1 MRYFTDSPFERLMM
15 DVPHGHSL
23 AAEAAWHHE
32 QQATGKPAAFSL
44 SSKSER
50 RSSLN
55 STLII
60 AEKPSVALAIAAA
73 VGAANRKNGYLE
85 GNGYLVSWCVG
96 HLVSLAQPENYD
108 LRLAR
113 WRRADLPILPDPWQY
128 VPNEKTKKQLE
139 LLNALMNRPDIETV
153 VCATDAG
160 REGELIFRLVYDYC
174 HCSKPVRRLWISSLE
189 ESAIREGM
197 ACLKDAA
204 EYDLLYE
211 AALCRAKADWLMG
224 INLTRLYTL
233 LYGPTLSIGRV
244 MTPTL
249 AMIVEREKA
258 VAGFTPKPFYSVHLL
273 CPCEAVSER
282 FEDEQEAQAL
292 ADACNGQTAEIIRVE
307 KKTRSDR
314 PPKLYDLT
322 TLQREAN
329 QLFGYTAQQT
339 LDCAQSLYEKKLA
352 TYPRTDSRFLTHDMA
367 SVLPNLAQTV
377 AALLPFEQG
386 LSLPV
391 HAEQVI
397 DDAGV
402 SDHHAI
408 IPTQSVTAERLDTLT
423 NEELNIFSM
432 LAVRLLCAVGEPHV
446 TEERTLTLSCAG
458 HIFTAAGKTDTALGW
473 RIPASTFYGSIG
485 HPREPDERAG
495 VDPALY
501 ERQRFFGVRAV
512 VKKGLT
518 APPKRY
524 TEATLLAA
532 MESAG
537 ADSFPDEA
545 ERKGIGT
552 PATRAGIIEK
562 LVKGDF
568 IERRG
573 EKIKQLLPTD
583 KGRNLIAILPETL
596 RSPLLTA
603 QWENQLCQ
611 VEHGNLA
618 SDDFLSS
625 IETMLRDQVD
635 HAQADPQ
642 ALTLFPTGRRKVA
655 KCPCCGYPVSEAE
668 KGYFCENRECSF
680 GLFKDNKFFAARG
693 KRLDAATA
701 VALLND
707 GKAAVKSMIAKSGK
721 KYDGTVVMEL
731 DESGRPR
738 LRVVLG

>member
-15 DVPHGHSL
+15 EVPHGHSL
-23 AAEAAWHHE
+23 AAEAAWRHE

-44 SSKSER
+44 PSER
-50 RSSLN
+50 RDSLN

-60 AEKPSVALAIAAA
+60 AEKPSVALAISAV
-73 VGAANRKNGYLE
+73 VGADKRKNGYLE

-128 VPNEKTKKQLE
+128 VPNEKTKKQLD
-139 LLNALMNRPDIETV
+139 LLCSLMNRPDIETI

-160 REGELIFRLVYDYC
+160 REGELIFRLVYDC
-174 HCSKPVRRLWISSLE
+174 CRCSKPVKRLWISSLE

-197 ACLKDAA
+197 AHLKDAA
-204 EYDLLYE
+204 EYDLLYK

-258 VAGFTPKPFYSVHLL
+258 VAGFTPKPFYTVHLL

-352 TYPRTDSRFLTHDMA
+352 TYPRTDSRFLTHDVA

-423 NEELNIFSM
+423 NEELNIFNM

-485 HPREPDERAG
+485 HPREPDEQAG

-501 ERQRFFGVRAV
+501 EHQRFFGVRAV

-518 APPKRY
+518 TPPKRY

-545 ERKGIGT
+545 GRKGIGT

-562 LVKGDF
+562 LVKGGF

-583 KGRNLIAILPETL
+583 KGRNLIAVLPETL

-625 IETMLRDQVD
+625 IETMIRDQVD

-707 GKAAVKSMIAKSGK
+707 GKASVKGMIAKSGK

-738 LRVVLG
+738 LRVLLG

>member
-15 DVPHGHSL
+15 EVPHGHSL
-23 AAEAAWHHE
+23 AAEAAWRHE

-44 SSKSER
+44 TSKSER

-60 AEKPSVALAIAAA
+60 AEKPSVALAIAAV
-73 VGAANRKNGYLE
+73 VGADKRKNGYLE

-128 VPNEKTKKQLE
+128 VPNEKTKKQLD
-139 LLNALMNRPDIETV
+139 LLCSLMNRPDIETI

-160 REGELIFRLVYDYC
+160 REGELIFRLVYDC
-174 HCSKPVRRLWISSLE
+174 CRCSKPVKRLWISSLE

-197 ACLKDAA
+197 AHLKDAA

-211 AALCRAKADWLMG
+211 AALCRAKADWLVG

-258 VAGFTPKPFYSVHLL
+258 VAGFTPKPFYTVHLL
-273 CPCEAVSER
+273 CPCEAASER

-322 TLQREAN
+322 ALQREAN

-367 SVLPNLAQTV
+367 SMLPNLAQTV

-501 ERQRFFGVRAV
+501 EHQRFFGVRAV

-545 ERKGIGT
+545 GRKGIGT

-562 LVKGDF
+562 LVKGGF

-573 EKIKQLLPTD
+573 EKAKQLLPTD
-583 KGRNLIAILPETL
+583 KGRNLIAVLPETL

-625 IETMLRDQVD
+625 IETMIRDQVD

-680 GLFKDNKFFAARG
+680 GLFKDNKFFAVRG
-693 KRLDAATA
+693 KKLDAATA

-707 GKAAVKSMIAKSGK
+707 GKAAVKGMIAKSGK

-731 DESGRPR
+731 DESVRPC

>member
-15 DVPHGHSL
+15 EVPHGHSL
-23 AAEAAWHHE
+23 AAEAAWRHE

-44 SSKSER
+44 PSKSER
-50 RSSLN
+50 RSLLN

-60 AEKPSVALAIAAA
+60 AEKPSVALAIAAV
-73 VGAANRKNGYLE
+73 VGADKRKNGYLE
-85 GNGYLVSWCVG
+85 GNGYLISWCVG

-128 VPNEKTKKQLE
+128 VPNEKTKKQLD
-139 LLNALMNRPDIETV
+139 LLCSLMNRPDIETI

-160 REGELIFRLVYDYC
+160 REGELIFRLVYDC
-174 HCSKPVRRLWISSLE
+174 CRCSKPVKRLWISSLE
-189 ESAIREGM
+189 ESAIREGI
-197 ACLKDAA
+197 AHLKDAA

-367 SVLPNLAQTV
+367 SVLPNLVQVV

-501 ERQRFFGVRAV
+501 EHQRFFGVRAV

-562 LVKGDF
+562 LVKGGF

-573 EKIKQLLPTD
+573 EKVKQLLPTD
-583 KGRNLIAILPETL
+583 KGRNLIAVLPETL

-625 IETMLRDQVD
+625 IETMIRDQVD

-655 KCPCCGYPVSEAE
+655 KCPCCGYPVSETE

-701 VALLND
+701 VALLSD
-707 GKAAVKSMIAKSGK
+707 GKASVKGMIAKSGK

-731 DESGRPR
+731 DDSGRPR

>member
-1 MRYFTDSPFERLMM
+1 M
-15 DVPHGHSL
+15 
-23 AAEAAWHHE
+23 
-32 QQATGKPAAFSL
+32 
-44 SSKSER
+44 
-50 RSSLN
+50 N

-60 AEKPSVALAIAAA
+60 AEKPSVALAIAAV
-73 VGAANRKNGYLE
+73 VGADKRKNGYLE
-85 GNGYLVSWCVG
+85 GNGYLISWCVG
-96 HLVSLAQPENYD
+96 HLVSLAQPETYD

-128 VPNEKTKKQLE
+128 VPNEKTKKQLD
-139 LLNALMNRPDIETV
+139 LLCSLMNRPDIETI

-160 REGELIFRLVYDYC
+160 REGELIFRLVYDC
-174 HCSKPVRRLWISSLE
+174 CRCSKPVKRLWISSLE

-197 ACLKDAA
+197 AHLKDAA

-244 MTPTL
+244 MTPPL
-249 AMIVEREKA
+249 AMIVEREKT
-258 VAGFTPKPFYSVHLL
+258 VASFTPKPFYSVHLL

-458 HIFTAAGKTDTALGW
+458 HIFTAAGKTDTTLGW

-501 ERQRFFGVRAV
+501 EHQRFFGVRAV

-518 APPKRY
+518 TPPKRY

-532 MESAG
+532 MEGAG
-537 ADSFPDEA
+537 AENFPDEA
-545 ERKGIGT
+545 GRKGIGT

-562 LVKGDF
+562 LVKGGF

-583 KGRNLIAILPETL
+583 KGRNLIAVLPETL

-625 IETMLRDQVD
+625 IETMIRDQVD

-655 KCPCCGYPVSEAE
+655 KCPCCGYPVSETE

-707 GKAAVKSMIAKSGK
+707 GKAAVKGMIAKSGK

-738 LRVVLG
+738 LRVLLG

>member
-1 MRYFTDSPFERLMM
+1 ME
-15 DVPHGHSL
+15 VPHGHSL
-23 AAEAAWHHE
+23 AAEAAWRHE

-44 SSKSER
+44 TSKSER

-60 AEKPSVALAIAAA
+60 AEKPSVALAIATV
-73 VGAANRKNGYLE
+73 VGADKRKNGYLE
-85 GNGYLVSWCVG
+85 GNGYLISWCVG

-128 VPNEKTKKQLE
+128 VPNEKTKKQLD
-139 LLNALMNRPDIETV
+139 LLCSLMNRPDIETI

-174 HCSKPVRRLWISSLE
+174 RCSKPVKRLWISSLE

-197 ACLKDAA
+197 AHLKDAA

-211 AALCRAKADWLMG
+211 AALCRVKADWLMG

-258 VAGFTPKPFYSVHLL
+258 VADFTPKPFYSVHLL

-307 KKTRSDR
+307 KKTRSDH

-367 SVLPNLAQTV
+367 SVLPNLVQTV

-408 IPTQSVTAERLDTLT
+408 IPTQSVTAEQLDTLT

-485 HPREPDERAG
+485 HPCEPDERAG

-501 ERQRFFGVRAV
+501 EHQRFFGVRAV

-518 APPKRY
+518 TPPKRY

-537 ADSFPDEA
+537 ADSFPDET

-562 LVKGDF
+562 LVKGGF

-573 EKIKQLLPTD
+573 EKVKQLLPTD
-583 KGRNLIAILPETL
+583 KGRNLIAVLPETL

-625 IETMLRDQVD
+625 IETMIRDQVD

-707 GKAAVKSMIAKSGK
+707 GKAAVKGMIAKSGK

-738 LRVVLG
+738 LRVLLG

>member
-1 MRYFTDSPFERLMM
+1 M
-15 DVPHGHSL
+15 
-23 AAEAAWHHE
+23 
-32 QQATGKPAAFSL
+32 
-44 SSKSER
+44 
-50 RSSLN
+50 N

-60 AEKPSVALAIAAA
+60 AEKPSVALAIAAV

-174 HCSKPVRRLWISSLE
+174 HCSKPVKRLWTSSLE
-189 ESAIREGM
+189 EGAIREGM
-197 ACLKDAA
+197 AHLKDAA
-204 EYDLLYE
+204 EYDLLSE
-211 AALCRAKADWLMG
+211 AALCRAKADWLVG

-258 VAGFTPKPFYSVHLL
+258 IAGFTPKPFYTVHLL
-273 CPCEAVSER
+273 CPCEATSER

-307 KKTRSDR
+307 KKTRSDH

-339 LDCAQSLYEKKLA
+339 LDCAQSLYEKKLT
-352 TYPRTDSRFLTHDMA
+352 TYPRTDSRFLTRDMA
-367 SVLPNLAQTV
+367 SMLPDLAQTV

-386 LSLPV
+386 LSLTI

-397 DDAGV
+397 DDARV

-408 IPTQSVTAERLDTLT
+408 IPTQSVTAERLDALT
-423 NEELNIFSM
+423 NEELNIFNM

-446 TEERTLTLSCAG
+446 IEERTLTLSCAG
-458 HIFTAAGKTDTALGW
+458 HSFTATSKTDTALGW
-473 RIPASTFYGSIG
+473 RIPESTFYGSIG
-485 HPREPDERAG
+485 HPREPDEQAG

-501 ERQRFFGVRAV
+501 EHQRFFGVRAV

-518 APPKRY
+518 TPPKRY
-524 TEATLLAA
+524 TEAICC
-532 MESAG
+532 
-537 ADSFPDEA
+537 
-545 ERKGIGT
+545 ERGI
-552 PATRAGIIEK
+552 
-562 LVKGDF
+562 
-568 IERRG
+568 
-573 EKIKQLLPTD
+573 
-583 KGRNLIAILPETL
+583 RN
-596 RSPLLTA
+596 
-603 QWENQLCQ
+603 
-611 VEHGNLA
+611 
-618 SDDFLSS
+618 
-625 IETMLRDQVD
+625 
-635 HAQADPQ
+635 
-642 ALTLFPTGRRKVA
+642 
-655 KCPCCGYPVSEAE
+655 
-668 KGYFCENRECSF
+668 
-680 GLFKDNKFFAARG
+680 
-693 KRLDAATA
+693 
-701 VALLND
+701 
-707 GKAAVKSMIAKSGK
+707 
-721 KYDGTVVMEL
+721 
-731 DESGRPR
+731 RP
-738 LRVVLG
+738 

>member
-15 DVPHGHSL
+15 EVPHGHSL
-23 AAEAAWHHE
+23 AAEAAWRHE

-44 SSKSER
+44 TSKSER

-60 AEKPSVALAIAAA
+60 AEKPSVALAIAAV
-73 VGAANRKNGYLE
+73 VGADKRKNGYLE

-128 VPNEKTKKQLE
+128 VSNEKTKKQLD
-139 LLNALMNRPDIETV
+139 LLCSLMNRPDIETI

-160 REGELIFRLVYDYC
+160 REGELIFRLVYDC
-174 HCSKPVRRLWISSLE
+174 CRCSKPVKRLWISSLE

-197 ACLKDAA
+197 AHLKDAA

-211 AALCRAKADWLMG
+211 AALCRAKADWLVG

-258 VAGFTPKPFYSVHLL
+258 VAGFTPKPFYTVHLL

-339 LDCAQSLYEKKLA
+339 LDCVQSLYEKKLA

-367 SVLPNLAQTV
+367 SVLPNLVQTV

-485 HPREPDERAG
+485 HPREPDKQAG

-501 ERQRFFGVRAV
+501 EHQRFFGVRAV

-518 APPKRY
+518 TPPKRY

-552 PATRAGIIEK
+552 PATRAGIIDK
-562 LVKGDF
+562 LVKGGF

-573 EKIKQLLPTD
+573 EKVKQLLPTD
-583 KGRNLIAILPETL
+583 KGRNLIAVLPETL

-611 VEHGNLA
+611 VERGNLA

-625 IETMLRDQVD
+625 IETMIRDQVD

-707 GKAAVKSMIAKSGK
+707 GKASVKGMIAKSGK

-738 LRVVLG
+738 LRVLLG

>member
-1 MRYFTDSPFERLMM
+1 ME
-15 DVPHGHSL
+15 VPHGHSL
-23 AAEAAWHHE
+23 AAEAAWRHE

-44 SSKSER
+44 PSKSER

-60 AEKPSVALAIAAA
+60 AEKPSVALAIAAV
-73 VGAANRKNGYLE
+73 VGADKRKNGYLE

-128 VPNEKTKKQLE
+128 VPNEKTKKQLD
-139 LLNALMNRPDIETV
+139 LLCSLMNRPDIETI

-160 REGELIFRLVYDYC
+160 REGELIFRLIYDYC
-174 HCSKPVRRLWISSLE
+174 RCSKPVKRLWISSLE

-197 ACLKDAA
+197 VHLKDAA
-204 EYDLLYE
+204 GYDLLYE

-258 VAGFTPKPFYSVHLL
+258 VASFTPKPFYTVHLL
-273 CPCEAVSER
+273 CPCEAASER

-485 HPREPDERAG
+485 HPREPDEQAG
-495 VDPALY
+495 VDPTLY
-501 ERQRFFGVRAV
+501 EHQRFFGVRAV

-518 APPKRY
+518 TPPKRY

-532 MESAG
+532 MENAG
-537 ADSFPDEA
+537 ADSFPNEA

-562 LVKGDF
+562 LVKGGF

-573 EKIKQLLPTD
+573 EKAKQLLPTD
-583 KGRNLIAILPETL
+583 KGRNLIAVLPETL

-625 IETMLRDQVD
+625 IETMIRDQVD

-680 GLFKDNKFFAARG
+680 GLFKDNKFFTVRG
-693 KRLDAATA
+693 KKLDAATA
-701 VALLND
+701 AALLND
-707 GKAAVKSMIAKSGK
+707 GKAAVKGMTAKSGK

-738 LRVVLG
+738 LRVLLG

>member
-1 MRYFTDSPFERLMM
+1 ME
-15 DVPHGHSL
+15 VPHGHSL
-23 AAEAAWHHE
+23 AAEAAWRHE

-44 SSKSER
+44 TSKSER

-60 AEKPSVALAIAAA
+60 AEKPSVALAIAAV
-73 VGAANRKNGYLE
+73 VGADKRKNGYLE

-128 VPNEKTKKQLE
+128 VPNEKTKKQLD
-139 LLNALMNRPDIETV
+139 LLCSLMNRPDIETI

-160 REGELIFRLVYDYC
+160 REGELIFRLVYDC
-174 HCSKPVRRLWISSLE
+174 CRCSKPVKRLWISSLE

-197 ACLKDAA
+197 ARLKDAA

-292 ADACNGQTAEIIRVE
+292 ADACNGQIAEIIRVE

-322 TLQREAN
+322 ALQREAN

-367 SVLPNLAQTV
+367 SVLPNLVQTV

-402 SDHHAI
+402 SDHHAL

-432 LAVRLLCAVGEPHV
+432 LAVRLLCAVGEPHI

-501 ERQRFFGVRAV
+501 EHQRFFGVRAV
-512 VKKGLT
+512 VKRGLT
-518 APPKRY
+518 TPPKRY

-562 LVKGDF
+562 LVKGGF

-573 EKIKQLLPTD
+573 ERVKQLLPTD
-583 KGRNLIAILPETL
+583 KGRNLIAVLPETL

-625 IETMLRDQVD
+625 IETMIRDQVD

-701 VALLND
+701 IALLND
-707 GKAAVKSMIAKSGK
+707 GKAAVKGMIAKSGK

-738 LRVVLG
+738 LRVLLG

>member
-15 DVPHGHSL
+15 EVPHGHSL
-23 AAEAAWHHE
+23 AAEAAWRHE

-44 SSKSER
+44 TSKSER

-60 AEKPSVALAIAAA
+60 AEKPSVALAISAV
-73 VGAANRKNGYLE
+73 VGADKRKNGYLE

-128 VPNEKTKKQLE
+128 VPNEKTKKQLD
-139 LLNALMNRPDIETV
+139 LLCSLMNRPDIETI

-160 REGELIFRLVYDYC
+160 REGELIFRLVYDC
-174 HCSKPVRRLWISSLE
+174 CRCSKPVKRLWISSLE

-197 ACLKDAA
+197 ARLKDAA

-258 VAGFTPKPFYSVHLL
+258 VAGFTPKPFYTVHLL

-307 KKTRSDR
+307 KKTRSDH

-322 TLQREAN
+322 ALQREAN

-367 SVLPNLAQTV
+367 SVLPNLVQTV

-458 HIFTAAGKTDTALGW
+458 HAFTATGKTDTALGW
-473 RIPASTFYGSIG
+473 RIPESTFYGSIG

-501 ERQRFFGVRAV
+501 EHQRFFGVRAV

-518 APPKRY
+518 TPPKRY

-562 LVKGDF
+562 LVKGGF

-573 EKIKQLLPTD
+573 EKVKQLLPTD
-583 KGRNLIAILPETL
+583 KGRNLIAVLPETL

-625 IETMLRDQVD
+625 IETMIRDQVD

-668 KGYFCENRECSF
+668 KGYFCENRECGF

-707 GKAAVKSMIAKSGK
+707 GKAAVKGMIAKSGK

-738 LRVVLG
+738 LRVLLG

>member
-15 DVPHGHSL
+15 EVPHGHSL
-23 AAEAAWHHE
+23 AAEAAWRHE

-44 SSKSER
+44 PSEGR
-50 RSSLN
+50 GSLN

-60 AEKPSVALAIAAA
+60 AEKPSVALAIAAV
-73 VGAANRKNGYLE
+73 VGADKRKNGYLE

-139 LLNALMNRPDIETV
+139 LLNALMNRPDIETI

-160 REGELIFRLVYDYC
+160 REGELIFRLVYDC
-174 HCSKPVRRLWISSLE
+174 CRCSKPVKRLWISSLE

-197 ACLKDAA
+197 AHLKDAA

-233 LYGPTLSIGRV
+233 LYGPTLSVGRV

-258 VAGFTPKPFYSVHLL
+258 VAGFTPKPFYTVHLL

-367 SVLPNLAQTV
+367 SVLPNLVQTV

-446 TEERTLTLSCAG
+446 IEERTLTLSCAG

-501 ERQRFFGVRAV
+501 EHQRFFGVRAV

-518 APPKRY
+518 TPPKRY

-562 LVKGDF
+562 LVKGGF

-573 EKIKQLLPTD
+573 EKVKQLLPTD
-583 KGRNLIAILPETL
+583 KGRNLIAVLPETL

-625 IETMLRDQVD
+625 IETMIRDQVD

-707 GKAAVKSMIAKSGK
+707 GKAAVKGMIAKSGK

-731 DESGRPR
+731 DDSGRPR

>member
-1 MRYFTDSPFERLMM
+1 ME
-15 DVPHGHSL
+15 VPHGHSL
-23 AAEAAWHHE
+23 AAEAAWRHE

-44 SSKSER
+44 TSKSER

-60 AEKPSVALAIAAA
+60 AEKPSVALAIAAV
-73 VGAANRKNGYLE
+73 VGADKRKNGYLE

-128 VPNEKTKKQLE
+128 VPNEKTKKQLD
-139 LLNALMNRPDIETV
+139 LLCSLMNRPDIETI

-160 REGELIFRLVYDYC
+160 REGELIFRLVYDC
-174 HCSKPVRRLWISSLE
+174 CRCSKPVKRLWISSLE

-197 ACLKDAA
+197 ARLKDAA

-258 VAGFTPKPFYSVHLL
+258 VAGFTPKPFYTVHLL

-391 HAEQVI
+391 HADQVI

-501 ERQRFFGVRAV
+501 EHQRFFGVRAV

-562 LVKGDF
+562 LVKGGF

-583 KGRNLIAILPETL
+583 KGRNLIAVLPETL

-625 IETMLRDQVD
+625 IETMIRDQVD

-668 KGYFCENRECSF
+668 KGYFCENRECGF

-707 GKAAVKSMIAKSGK
+707 GKASVKGMIAKSGK

>member
-1 MRYFTDSPFERLMM
+1 M
-15 DVPHGHSL
+15 
-23 AAEAAWHHE
+23 
-32 QQATGKPAAFSL
+32 
-44 SSKSER
+44 
-50 RSSLN
+50 N

-60 AEKPSVALAIAAA
+60 AEKPSVALAIAAV
-73 VGAANRKNGYLE
+73 VGADKRKNGYLE

-174 HCSKPVRRLWISSLE
+174 HCSKPVKRLWTSSLE
-189 ESAIREGM
+189 EGAIREGM
-197 ACLKDAA
+197 AHLKDAA
-204 EYDLLYE
+204 EYDLLSE
-211 AALCRAKADWLMG
+211 AALCRAKADWLVG

-258 VAGFTPKPFYSVHLL
+258 IASFTPKPFYTVHLL
-273 CPCEAVSER
+273 CPCEATSER

-307 KKTRSDR
+307 KKTRSDH

-339 LDCAQSLYEKKLA
+339 LDCAQSLYEKKLT
-352 TYPRTDSRFLTHDMA
+352 TYPRTDSRFLTRDMA
-367 SVLPNLAQTV
+367 SMLPDLAQTV

-386 LSLPV
+386 LSLTI

-397 DDAGV
+397 DDARV

-408 IPTQSVTAERLDTLT
+408 IPTQSVTAERLDALT
-423 NEELNIFSM
+423 NEELNIFNM

-446 TEERTLTLSCAG
+446 IEERTLTLSCAG
-458 HIFTAAGKTDTALGW
+458 HSFTATSKTDTALGW
-473 RIPASTFYGSIG
+473 RIPESTFYGSIG
-485 HPREPDERAG
+485 HLREPDEQAG
-495 VDPALY
+495 VDPALC
-501 ERQRFFGVRAV
+501 EHQRFFGVRAV

-518 APPKRY
+518 TPPKRY

-532 MESAG
+532 MENAG
-537 ADSFPDEA
+537 AEHFPDEA

-562 LVKGDF
+562 LVKGGF

-573 EKIKQLLPTD
+573 EKVKQLLPTD
-583 KGRNLIAILPETL
+583 KGKKPDCCLARNAPFPAVD
-596 RSPLLTA
+596 RPVGKSA
-603 QWENQLCQ
+603 
-611 VEHGNLA
+611 
-618 SDDFLSS
+618 LS
-625 IETMLRDQVD
+625 
-635 HAQADPQ
+635 
-642 ALTLFPTGRRKVA
+642 G
-655 KCPCCGYPVSEAE
+655 
-668 KGYFCENRECSF
+668 
-680 GLFKDNKFFAARG
+680 
-693 KRLDAATA
+693 
-701 VALLND
+701 
-707 GKAAVKSMIAKSGK
+707 
-721 KYDGTVVMEL
+721 
-731 DESGRPR
+731 
-738 LRVVLG
+738 

>member
-1 MRYFTDSPFERLMM
+1 ME
-15 DVPHGHSL
+15 VPHGHSL
-23 AAEAAWHHE
+23 AAEAAWRHE

-44 SSKSER
+44 PSER
-50 RSSLN
+50 RSLLN

-60 AEKPSVALAIAAA
+60 AEKPSVALAIAAV
-73 VGAANRKNGYLE
+73 VGADKRKNGYLE

-128 VPNEKTKKQLE
+128 VPNEKTKKQLD
-139 LLNALMNRPDIETV
+139 LLCSLMNRPDIETI

-160 REGELIFRLVYDYC
+160 REGELIFRLVYDC
-174 HCSKPVRRLWISSLE
+174 CRCSKPVKRLWISSLE

-197 ACLKDAA
+197 AHLKDAT

-233 LYGPTLSIGRV
+233 FYGPTLSIGRV

-258 VAGFTPKPFYSVHLL
+258 VASFTPKPFYTVHLL
-273 CPCEAVSER
+273 CPCEAASER

-391 HAEQVI
+391 HADQVI

-501 ERQRFFGVRAV
+501 EHQRFFGVRAV

-562 LVKGDF
+562 LVKGGF

-583 KGRNLIAILPETL
+583 KGRNLIAVLPETL

-625 IETMLRDQVD
+625 IETMIRDQVD

-707 GKAAVKSMIAKSGK
+707 GKAAVKGMIAKSGK

-731 DESGRPR
+731 DDSGRPR

>member
-1 MRYFTDSPFERLMM
+1 ME
-15 DVPHGHSL
+15 VPHGHSL
-23 AAEAAWHHE
+23 AAEAAWRHE

-44 SSKSER
+44 TSKSER

-60 AEKPSVALAIAAA
+60 AEKPSVALAIAAV
-73 VGAANRKNGYLE
+73 VGADKRKNGYLE

-128 VPNEKTKKQLE
+128 VPNEKTKKQLD
-139 LLNALMNRPDIETV
+139 LLCSLMNRPDIETI

-160 REGELIFRLVYDYC
+160 REGELIFRLVYDC
-174 HCSKPVRRLWISSLE
+174 CRCSKPVRRLWISSLE

-197 ACLKDAA
+197 AHLKDAA

-211 AALCRAKADWLMG
+211 AALFRAKADWLMG

-307 KKTRSDR
+307 KKTRSDH

-501 ERQRFFGVRAV
+501 EHQRFFGVRAV
-512 VKKGLT
+512 VKRGLT
-518 APPKRY
+518 TPPKRY

-562 LVKGDF
+562 LVKGGF

-573 EKIKQLLPTD
+573 EKVKQLLPTD
-583 KGRNLIAILPETL
+583 KGRNLIAVLPETL

-625 IETMLRDQVD
+625 IETMIRDQVD

-707 GKAAVKSMIAKSGK
+707 GKASVKGMIAKSGK

>member
-1 MRYFTDSPFERLMM
+1 M

-44 SSKSER
+44 TSKSER
-50 RSSLN
+50 RSLLN

-60 AEKPSVALAIAAA
+60 AEKPSVALAIAAV
-73 VGAANRKNGYLE
+73 VGAANRKNSYLE

-128 VPNEKTKKQLE
+128 VLNEKTKKQLE

-174 HCSKPVRRLWISSLE
+174 HCSKPVKRLWTSSLE
-189 ESAIREGM
+189 EGAIREGM
-197 ACLKDAA
+197 AHLKDAA
-204 EYDLLYE
+204 EYDLLSE
-211 AALCRAKADWLMG
+211 AALCRAKADWLVG

-258 VAGFTPKPFYSVHLL
+258 IAGFTPKPFYTVHLL
-273 CPCEAVSER
+273 CPCEATSER
-282 FEDEQEAQAL
+282 FEGEQEAQAL

-307 KKTRSDR
+307 KKTRSDH

-339 LDCAQSLYEKKLA
+339 LDCAQSLYEKKLT
-352 TYPRTDSRFLTHDMA
+352 TYPRTDSRFLTRDMA
-367 SVLPNLAQTV
+367 SMLPDLAQTV

-386 LSLPV
+386 LSLTI

-397 DDAGV
+397 DDARV

-408 IPTQSVTAERLDTLT
+408 IPTQSVTAERLDALT
-423 NEELNIFSM
+423 NEELNIFNM

-446 TEERTLTLSCAG
+446 IEERTLTLSCAG
-458 HIFTAAGKTDTALGW
+458 HSFTATSKTDTALGW
-473 RIPASTFYGSIG
+473 RIPESTFYGSIG

-501 ERQRFFGVRAV
+501 EHQRFFGVRAV

-518 APPKRY
+518 TPPKRY

-532 MESAG
+532 MENAG
-537 ADSFPDEA
+537 AERFPDEA

-562 LVKGDF
+562 LVKGGF

-573 EKIKQLLPTD
+573 EKVKQLLPTD
-583 KGRNLIAILPETL
+583 KGKNLIAVLPETL

-603 QWENQLCQ
+603 QWENQLRQ

-625 IETMLRDQVD
+625 IETMIRDQVD
-635 HAQADPQ
+635 HAQANPQ

-668 KGYFCENRECSF
+668 KGYFCENRECNF
-680 GLFKDNKFFAARG
+680 GLFKDNKFFAVRG
-693 KRLDAATA
+693 KKLDAATA

-707 GKAAVKSMIAKSGK
+707 GKAAVKGMIAKSGK

-731 DESGRPR
+731 DESGRPC

>member
-15 DVPHGHSL
+15 EVPHGHSL
-23 AAEAAWHHE
+23 AAEAAWRHE

-44 SSKSER
+44 PSKSER

-60 AEKPSVALAIAAA
+60 AEKPSVALAIAAV
-73 VGAANRKNGYLE
+73 VGADKRKNGYLE

-128 VPNEKTKKQLE
+128 VPNEKTKKQLD
-139 LLNALMNRPDIETV
+139 LLCSLMNRPDIETI

-160 REGELIFRLVYDYC
+160 REGELIFRLVYDC
-174 HCSKPVRRLWISSLE
+174 CRCSKPVKRLWISSLE
-189 ESAIREGM
+189 ESAIQEGM
-197 ACLKDAA
+197 AHLKDAA

-258 VAGFTPKPFYSVHLL
+258 VADFTPKPFYSVHLL

-307 KKTRSDR
+307 KKTRSDH

-339 LDCAQSLYEKKLA
+339 LDCTQSLYEKKLA

-367 SVLPNLAQTV
+367 SVLPNLVQTV

-501 ERQRFFGVRAV
+501 EHQRFFGVHAV

-518 APPKRY
+518 TPPKRY

-562 LVKGDF
+562 LVKGGF

-573 EKIKQLLPTD
+573 EKAKQLLPTD
-583 KGRNLIAILPETL
+583 KGRNLIAVLPETL

-625 IETMLRDQVD
+625 IETMIRDQVD

-707 GKAAVKSMIAKSGK
+707 GKAAVKGMIAKSGK

>member
-15 DVPHGHSL
+15 EAPHGHSL
-23 AAEAAWHHE
+23 AAEAAWRHE

-44 SSKSER
+44 PSKSER

-60 AEKPSVALAIAAA
+60 AEKPSVALAIAAV
-73 VGAANRKNGYLE
+73 VGADKRKNGYLE
-85 GNGYLVSWCVG
+85 GNGYLVSWCIG

-113 WRRADLPILPDPWQY
+113 WRCADLPILPDPWQY
-128 VPNEKTKKQLE
+128 VPNEKTKKQLD
-139 LLNALMNRPDIETV
+139 LLCSLMNRPDIETI

-160 REGELIFRLVYDYC
+160 REGELIFRLVYDC
-174 HCSKPVRRLWISSLE
+174 CRCSKPVKRLWISSLE
-189 ESAIREGM
+189 ENAIREGM
-197 ACLKDAA
+197 AHLKDAA

-258 VAGFTPKPFYSVHLL
+258 VADFTPKPFYTVHLL

-322 TLQREAN
+322 ALQREAN

-352 TYPRTDSRFLTHDMA
+352 TYPRTDSRFLTHDMT

-402 SDHHAI
+402 SDHYAI

-501 ERQRFFGVRAV
+501 EHQRFFGVRAV

-518 APPKRY
+518 TPPKRY

-562 LVKGDF
+562 LVKGGF

-573 EKIKQLLPTD
+573 EKVKQLLPTD
-583 KGRNLIAILPETL
+583 KGRNLIAVLPETL

-625 IETMLRDQVD
+625 IETMIRDQVD

-693 KRLDAATA
+693 KRPDAATA
-701 VALLND
+701 IALLND
-707 GKAAVKSMIAKSGK
+707 GKASVKGMIAKSGK

-731 DESGRPR
+731 DDSGRPR
-738 LRVVLG
+738 LRVLLG

>member
-15 DVPHGHSL
+15 EVPHGHSL
-23 AAEAAWHHE
+23 AAEAAWRHE

-44 SSKSER
+44 TSKSER

-60 AEKPSVALAIAAA
+60 AEKPSVALAIAAV
-73 VGAANRKNGYLE
+73 VGADKRKNGYLE

-128 VPNEKTKKQLE
+128 VSNEKTKKQLD
-139 LLNALMNRPDIETV
+139 LLCSLMNRPDIETI

-160 REGELIFRLVYDYC
+160 REGELIFRLVYDC
-174 HCSKPVRRLWISSLE
+174 CRCSKPVKRLWISSLE

-197 ACLKDAA
+197 AHLKDAA

-211 AALCRAKADWLMG
+211 AALCRAKADWLVG

-258 VAGFTPKPFYSVHLL
+258 VAGFTPKPFYTVHLL

-282 FEDEQEAQAL
+282 FEDEQKAQAL

-391 HAEQVI
+391 HAKQVI

-432 LAVRLLCAVGEPHV
+432 LAVRLLCAVGEPHI

-485 HPREPDERAG
+485 HPREPGEQAG

-501 ERQRFFGVRAV
+501 EHQRFFGVRAV

-518 APPKRY
+518 TPPKRY

-562 LVKGDF
+562 LVKGGF

-583 KGRNLIAILPETL
+583 KGRNLIAVLPETL

-625 IETMLRDQVD
+625 IETMIRDQVD

-707 GKAAVKSMIAKSGK
+707 GKASVKGMIAKSGK

-738 LRVVLG
+738 LRVVF

>member
-1 MRYFTDSPFERLMM
+1 MEA
-15 DVPHGHSL
+15 PHGHSL
-23 AAEAAWHHE
+23 AAEAAWRHE

-44 SSKSER
+44 TSKSER

-60 AEKPSVALAIAAA
+60 AEKPSVALAIAAV
-73 VGAANRKNGYLE
+73 VGADKRKNGYLE

-128 VPNEKTKKQLE
+128 VPNEKTKKQLD
-139 LLNALMNRPDIETV
+139 LLCSLMNRPDIETI

-160 REGELIFRLVYDYC
+160 REGELIFRLVYDC
-174 HCSKPVRRLWISSLE
+174 CRCSKPVKRLWISSLE

-197 ACLKDAA
+197 AHLKDAA

-258 VAGFTPKPFYSVHLL
+258 VAGFTPKPFYTVHLL

-307 KKTRSDR
+307 KKTRSDH

-367 SVLPNLAQTV
+367 SVLPNLVQAV

-408 IPTQSVTAERLDTLT
+408 IPTQSVTAERLDILT

-501 ERQRFFGVRAV
+501 EHQRFFGVRAV

-518 APPKRY
+518 TPPKRY

-562 LVKGDF
+562 LVKGGF

-573 EKIKQLLPTD
+573 EKVKKLLPTD
-583 KGRNLIAILPETL
+583 KGRNLIAVLPETL

-625 IETMLRDQVD
+625 IETMIRDQVD

-707 GKAAVKSMIAKSGK
+707 GKASVKGMIAKSGK

-738 LRVVLG
+738 LRVLLG

>member
-15 DVPHGHSL
+15 EVPHGHSL
-23 AAEAAWHHE
+23 AAEAAWRHE

-44 SSKSER
+44 TSKSER

-60 AEKPSVALAIAAA
+60 AEKPSVALAISAV
-73 VGAANRKNGYLE
+73 VGADKRKNGYLE

-113 WRRADLPILPDPWQY
+113 WRRTDLPILPDPWQY
-128 VPNEKTKKQLE
+128 IPNEKTKKQLD
-139 LLNALMNRPDIETV
+139 LLCSLMNRPDIETI

-160 REGELIFRLVYDYC
+160 REGELIFRLVYDC
-174 HCSKPVRRLWISSLE
+174 CRCSKPVKRLWISSLE

-197 ACLKDAA
+197 AHLKDAA

-258 VAGFTPKPFYSVHLL
+258 VAGFTPKPFYTVHLL

-292 ADACNGQTAEIIRVE
+292 ADACNGQIAEIIRVE

-322 TLQREAN
+322 ALQREAN

-367 SVLPNLAQTV
+367 SVLPNLVQTV

-473 RIPASTFYGSIG
+473 RIPESTFYGSIG

-501 ERQRFFGVRAV
+501 EHQRFFGVRAV

-537 ADSFPDEA
+537 TDSFPDEA

-562 LVKGDF
+562 LVKGGF

-573 EKIKQLLPTD
+573 EKVKQLLPTD
-583 KGRNLIAILPETL
+583 KGRNLIAVLPETL

-625 IETMLRDQVD
+625 IETMIRDQVD

-707 GKAAVKSMIAKSGK
+707 GKASVKGMIAKSGK

>member
-15 DVPHGHSL
+15 EVPHGHSL
-23 AAEAAWHHE
+23 AAEAAWRHE

-44 SSKSER
+44 TSKSER

-60 AEKPSVALAIAAA
+60 AEKPSVALAIAAV
-73 VGAANRKNGYLE
+73 VGADKRKNGYLE

-128 VPNEKTKKQLE
+128 VPNEKTKKQLD
-139 LLNALMNRPDIETV
+139 LLCCLMNRPDIETI

-160 REGELIFRLVYDYC
+160 REGELIFRLVYDC
-174 HCSKPVRRLWISSLE
+174 CRCSKPVKRLWISSLE

-197 ACLKDAA
+197 AHLKDAA

-258 VAGFTPKPFYSVHLL
+258 VADFTPKPFYSVHLL

-501 ERQRFFGVRAV
+501 EHQRFFGVRAV

-562 LVKGDF
+562 LVKGGF

-573 EKIKQLLPTD
+573 EKVKQLFPTD
-583 KGRNLIAILPETL
+583 KGRNLIAVLPETL

-625 IETMLRDQVD
+625 IETMIRDQVD

-707 GKAAVKSMIAKSGK
+707 GKASVKGMIAKSGK

>member
-15 DVPHGHSL
+15 EVPHGHSL
-23 AAEAAWHHE
+23 AAEAAWRHE

-44 SSKSER
+44 TSKSER

-60 AEKPSVALAIAAA
+60 AEKPSVALAIAAV
-73 VGAANRKNGYLE
+73 VGADKRKNGYLE

-128 VPNEKTKKQLE
+128 VPNEKTKKQLD
-139 LLNALMNRPDIETV
+139 LLCSLMNRPDIETI

-160 REGELIFRLVYDYC
+160 REGELIFRLVYDC
-174 HCSKPVRRLWISSLE
+174 CRCSKPVKRLWISSLE

-197 ACLKDAA
+197 ARLKDAA

-258 VAGFTPKPFYSVHLL
+258 VAGFTPKPFYTVHLL
-273 CPCEAVSER
+273 CPCEAASER

-322 TLQREAN
+322 ALQREAN

-501 ERQRFFGVRAV
+501 EHQRFFGVRAV

-518 APPKRY
+518 TPPKRY

-562 LVKGDF
+562 LVKGGF

-603 QWENQLCQ
+603 RWENQLCQ

-625 IETMLRDQVD
+625 IETMIRDQVD

-707 GKAAVKSMIAKSGK
+707 GKASVKGMIAKSGK

-738 LRVVLG
+738 LRVVF

>member
-15 DVPHGHSL
+15 EVPHGHSL
-23 AAEAAWHHE
+23 AAEAAWRHE

-44 SSKSER
+44 TSKSER

-60 AEKPSVALAIAAA
+60 AEKPSVALAIAAV
-73 VGAANRKNGYLE
+73 VGADKRKNGYLE

-128 VPNEKTKKQLE
+128 VPNEKTKKQLD
-139 LLNALMNRPDIETV
+139 LLCSLMNRPDIETI

-160 REGELIFRLVYDYC
+160 REGELIFRLVYDC
-174 HCSKPVRRLWISSLE
+174 CRCSKPVKRLWISSLE

-197 ACLKDAA
+197 ARLKDAA

-258 VAGFTPKPFYSVHLL
+258 VAGFTPKPFYTVHLL

-391 HAEQVI
+391 HADQVI

-501 ERQRFFGVRAV
+501 EHQRFFGVRAV

-562 LVKGDF
+562 LVKGGF

-583 KGRNLIAILPETL
+583 KGRNLIAVLPETL

-625 IETMLRDQVD
+625 IETMIRDQVD

-668 KGYFCENRECSF
+668 KGYFCENRECGF

-707 GKAAVKSMIAKSGK
+707 GKAAVKGMIAKSGK

>member
-15 DVPHGHSL
+15 EVPHGHSL
-23 AAEAAWHHE
+23 AAEAAWRHE

-44 SSKSER
+44 PSESER

-60 AEKPSVALAIAAA
+60 AEKPSVALAIAAV
-73 VGAANRKNGYLE
+73 VGADKRKNGYLE

-128 VPNEKTKKQLE
+128 VPNEKTKKQLD
-139 LLNALMNRPDIETV
+139 LLCSLMNRPDIETI

-160 REGELIFRLVYDYC
+160 REGELIFRLVYDC
-174 HCSKPVRRLWISSLE
+174 CRCSKPVKRLWISSLE

-197 ACLKDAA
+197 AHLKDAA

-258 VAGFTPKPFYSVHLL
+258 VAGFTPKPFYTVHLL

-329 QLFGYTAQQT
+329 QFFGYTAQQT

-501 ERQRFFGVRAV
+501 EHQRFFGVRAV

-562 LVKGDF
+562 LVKGGF

-583 KGRNLIAILPETL
+583 KGRNLIAVLPETL

-625 IETMLRDQVD
+625 IETMIRDQVD

-707 GKAAVKSMIAKSGK
+707 GKASVKGMIAKSGK

-731 DESGRPR
+731 DESGRPC

>member
-15 DVPHGHSL
+15 EAPHGHSL
-23 AAEAAWHHE
+23 AAEAAWRHE

-44 SSKSER
+44 TSKSER

-60 AEKPSVALAIAAA
+60 AEKPSVALAIAAV
-73 VGAANRKNGYLE
+73 VGADKRKNGYLE
-85 GNGYLVSWCVG
+85 GNGYLVSWCIG

-128 VPNEKTKKQLE
+128 VPNEKTKKQLD
-139 LLNALMNRPDIETV
+139 LLCSLMNRPDIETI

-160 REGELIFRLVYDYC
+160 REGELIFRLVYDC
-174 HCSKPVRRLWISSLE
+174 CRCSKPVRRLWISSLE

-197 ACLKDAA
+197 ARLKDAA

-233 LYGPTLSIGRV
+233 LYGPTLSVGRV

-258 VAGFTPKPFYSVHLL
+258 VAGFTPKPFYTVHLL
-273 CPCEAVSER
+273 CPCEAASER
-282 FEDEQEAQAL
+282 FEGEQEAQAL

-322 TLQREAN
+322 ALQREAN

-397 DDAGV
+397 DDARV

-485 HPREPDERAG
+485 HPREPDEQAG

-501 ERQRFFGVRAV
+501 EHQRFFGVRAV

-518 APPKRY
+518 TPPKCY

-537 ADSFPDEA
+537 ADSFPEEA

-562 LVKGDF
+562 LVKGGF

-583 KGRNLIAILPETL
+583 KGRNLIAVLPETL

-625 IETMLRDQVD
+625 IETMIRDQVD

-668 KGYFCENRECSF
+668 KGYFCENRECGF

-707 GKAAVKSMIAKSGK
+707 GKASVKGMIAKSGK

>member
-15 DVPHGHSL
+15 EAPHGHSL
-23 AAEAAWHHE
+23 AAEAAWRHE

-44 SSKSER
+44 PSER

-60 AEKPSVALAIAAA
+60 AEKPSVALAIAAV
-73 VGAANRKNGYLE
+73 VGADKRKNGYLE

-128 VPNEKTKKQLE
+128 VPNEKTKKQLD
-139 LLNALMNRPDIETV
+139 LLCSLMNRPDIETI

-160 REGELIFRLVYDYC
+160 REGELIFRLVYDC
-174 HCSKPVRRLWISSLE
+174 CRCSKPVKRLWISSLE

-197 ACLKDAA
+197 ARLKDAT

-322 TLQREAN
+322 ALQREAN

-501 ERQRFFGVRAV
+501 EHQRFFGVRAV
-512 VKKGLT
+512 VKRGLT
-518 APPKRY
+518 TPPKRY

-562 LVKGDF
+562 LVKGGF

-573 EKIKQLLPTD
+573 EKVKQLLPTD
-583 KGRNLIAILPETL
+583 KGRNLIAVLPETL

-625 IETMLRDQVD
+625 IETMIRDQVD

-707 GKAAVKSMIAKSGK
+707 GKAAVKGMIAKSGK

-738 LRVVLG
+738 LRVLLG

>member
-15 DVPHGHSL
+15 EAPHGHSL

-44 SSKSER
+44 PFER
-50 RSSLN
+50 RGSLN

-60 AEKPSVALAIAAA
+60 AEKPSVALAIAAV
-73 VGAANRKNGYLE
+73 VGADKRKNGYLE

-128 VPNEKTKKQLE
+128 VPNEKTKKQLD
-139 LLNALMNRPDIETV
+139 LLCSLMNRPDIETI

-160 REGELIFRLVYDYC
+160 REGELIFRLVYDC
-174 HCSKPVRRLWISSLE
+174 CRCSKPVKRLWISSLE
-189 ESAIREGM
+189 ESTIREGM
-197 ACLKDAA
+197 AHLKDAA

-258 VAGFTPKPFYSVHLL
+258 VASFTPKPFYTVHLL
-273 CPCEAVSER
+273 CPCEAASER
-282 FEDEQEAQAL
+282 FEDEQKAQAL

-307 KKTRSDR
+307 KKTRSDC

-329 QLFGYTAQQT
+329 QLFGCTAQQT

-423 NEELNIFSM
+423 NEELNIFNM

-458 HIFTAAGKTDTALGW
+458 HAFTATGKTDTALGW

-485 HPREPDERAG
+485 HPREPDEQAG
-495 VDPALY
+495 VDPVLY
-501 ERQRFFGVRAV
+501 EHQHFFGVRAV

-518 APPKRY
+518 TPPKHY

-537 ADSFPDEA
+537 AENFPDEA
-545 ERKGIGT
+545 GRKGIGT

-562 LVKGDF
+562 LVKGGF

-583 KGRNLIAILPETL
+583 KGRNLIAVLPETL

-625 IETMLRDQVD
+625 IEAMIRDQVD

-707 GKAAVKSMIAKSGK
+707 GKASVKGLIAKSGK
-721 KYDGTVVMEL
+721 RYDGTVVMEL
-731 DESGRPR
+731 DDSGRPR

>member
-15 DVPHGHSL
+15 EAPHGHSL
-23 AAEAAWHHE
+23 AAEAAWRHE

-44 SSKSER
+44 TSKSER

-60 AEKPSVALAIAAA
+60 AEKPSVALAIAAV
-73 VGAANRKNGYLE
+73 VGADKRKNGYLE

-128 VPNEKTKKQLE
+128 VPNEKTKKQLD
-139 LLNALMNRPDIETV
+139 LLCSLMNRPDIETI

-160 REGELIFRLVYDYC
+160 REGELIFRLVYDC
-174 HCSKPVRRLWISSLE
+174 CRCSKPVKRLWISSLE

-197 ACLKDAA
+197 AHLKDAA

-258 VAGFTPKPFYSVHLL
+258 VAGFTPKPFYTVHLL

-307 KKTRSDR
+307 KKTRSDH

-367 SVLPNLAQTV
+367 SVLPNLVQAV

-408 IPTQSVTAERLDTLT
+408 IPTQSVTAERLDILT

-501 ERQRFFGVRAV
+501 EHQRFFGVRAV

-518 APPKRY
+518 TPPKRY

-552 PATRAGIIEK
+552 PATRADIIEK
-562 LVKGDF
+562 LVKGGF

-573 EKIKQLLPTD
+573 EKVKQLLPTD
-583 KGRNLIAILPETL
+583 KGKNLIAVLPETL

-625 IETMLRDQVD
+625 IETMIRDQVE
-635 HAQADPQ
+635 HAQADSQ

-680 GLFKDNKFFAARG
+680 GLFKDNKFFTVRG
-693 KRLDAATA
+693 KKLDAATA
-701 VALLND
+701 AALLND
-707 GKAAVKSMIAKSGK
+707 GKAAVKGMTAKSGK

>member
-15 DVPHGHSL
+15 EVPHGHSL
-23 AAEAAWHHE
+23 AAEAAWRHE

-44 SSKSER
+44 PSKSER

-60 AEKPSVALAIAAA
+60 AEKPSVALAIAAV
-73 VGAANRKNGYLE
+73 VGADKRNNGYLE

-128 VPNEKTKKQLE
+128 VPNEKTKKQLD
-139 LLNALMNRPDIETV
+139 LLCGLMNRPDIETI

-160 REGELIFRLVYDYC
+160 REGELIFRLVYDC
-174 HCSKPVRRLWISSLE
+174 CRCSKPVKRLWISSLE

-197 ACLKDAA
+197 AHLKDAA

-258 VAGFTPKPFYSVHLL
+258 VAGFTPKPFYIVHLL
-273 CPCEAVSER
+273 CPCEAASER
-282 FEDEQEAQAL
+282 FEDEQKAQAL

-367 SVLPNLAQTV
+367 SVLPNLVQTV

-446 TEERTLTLSCAG
+446 TEERALTLSCVG

-501 ERQRFFGVRAV
+501 EHQRFFGVRAV

-518 APPKRY
+518 TPPKRY

-562 LVKGDF
+562 LVKGGF

-573 EKIKQLLPTD
+573 EKAKQLLPTD
-583 KGRNLIAILPETL
+583 KGRNLIAVLPETL

-618 SDDFLSS
+618 SDDFLSP
-625 IETMLRDQVD
+625 IEPMIRDQVD

-655 KCPCCGYPVSEAE
+655 KCPCCGYPVSESE

-707 GKAAVKSMIAKSGK
+707 GKASVKGMIAKSGK

-731 DESGRPR
+731 DDSGRPR
-738 LRVVLG
+738 LRVLLG

>member
-15 DVPHGHSL
+15 EVPHGHSL
-23 AAEAAWHHE
+23 AAEAAWRHE

-44 SSKSER
+44 PSER

-60 AEKPSVALAIAAA
+60 AEKPSVALAIAAV
-73 VGAANRKNGYLE
+73 VGADKRKNGYLE

-128 VPNEKTKKQLE
+128 VPNEKTKKQLD
-139 LLNALMNRPDIETV
+139 LLCSLMNRPDIETI

-160 REGELIFRLVYDYC
+160 REGELIFRLVYDC
-174 HCSKPVRRLWISSLE
+174 CRCSKPVKRLWISSLE

-197 ACLKDAA
+197 ARLKDAA

-258 VAGFTPKPFYSVHLL
+258 VAGFTPKPSYTVHLL

-367 SVLPNLAQTV
+367 SVLPNLVQTV

-501 ERQRFFGVRAV
+501 EHQRFFGVRAV

-518 APPKRY
+518 TPPKRY
-524 TEATLLAA
+524 TEAICC
-532 MESAG
+532 
-537 ADSFPDEA
+537 
-545 ERKGIGT
+545 ERGI
-552 PATRAGIIEK
+552 
-562 LVKGDF
+562 
-568 IERRG
+568 
-573 EKIKQLLPTD
+573 
-583 KGRNLIAILPETL
+583 RN
-596 RSPLLTA
+596 
-603 QWENQLCQ
+603 
-611 VEHGNLA
+611 
-618 SDDFLSS
+618 
-625 IETMLRDQVD
+625 
-635 HAQADPQ
+635 
-642 ALTLFPTGRRKVA
+642 
-655 KCPCCGYPVSEAE
+655 
-668 KGYFCENRECSF
+668 
-680 GLFKDNKFFAARG
+680 
-693 KRLDAATA
+693 
-701 VALLND
+701 
-707 GKAAVKSMIAKSGK
+707 
-721 KYDGTVVMEL
+721 
-731 DESGRPR
+731 RP
-738 LRVVLG
+738 

>member
-1 MRYFTDSPFERLMM
+1 M
-15 DVPHGHSL
+15 
-23 AAEAAWHHE
+23 
-32 QQATGKPAAFSL
+32 
-44 SSKSER
+44 
-50 RSSLN
+50 N

-60 AEKPSVALAIAAA
+60 AEKPSVALAIAAV
-73 VGAANRKNGYLE
+73 VGADKRKNGYLE

-128 VPNEKTKKQLE
+128 VPNEKTKKQLD
-139 LLNALMNRPDIETV
+139 LLCSLMNRPDIETI

-160 REGELIFRLVYDYC
+160 REGELIFRLVYDC
-174 HCSKPVRRLWISSLE
+174 CRCSKPVKRLWISSLE

-197 ACLKDAA
+197 ARLKDAA

-322 TLQREAN
+322 ALQREAN

-367 SVLPNLAQTV
+367 SMLPNLAQTV

-501 ERQRFFGVRAV
+501 EHQRFFGVRAV

-518 APPKRY
+518 TPPKRY

-562 LVKGDF
+562 LVKGGF

-573 EKIKQLLPTD
+573 EKAKQLLPTD
-583 KGRNLIAILPETL
+583 KGRNLIAVLPETL

-625 IETMLRDQVD
+625 IETMIRDQVD

-707 GKAAVKSMIAKSGK
+707 GKAAVKGMIAKSGK

-738 LRVVLG
+738 LRVLLG

>member
-1 MRYFTDSPFERLMM
+1 M
-15 DVPHGHSL
+15 
-23 AAEAAWHHE
+23 
-32 QQATGKPAAFSL
+32 
-44 SSKSER
+44 
-50 RSSLN
+50 N

-60 AEKPSVALAIAAA
+60 AEKPSVALAIAAV
-73 VGAANRKNGYLE
+73 VGADKRKNGYLE

-128 VPNEKTKKQLE
+128 VPNEKTKKQLD
-139 LLNALMNRPDIETV
+139 LLCSLMNRPDIETI

-160 REGELIFRLVYDYC
+160 REGELIFRLVYDC
-174 HCSKPVRRLWISSLE
+174 CRCSKPVKRLWISSLE

-197 ACLKDAA
+197 AHLKDAA

-233 LYGPTLSIGRV
+233 LYGPTLSVGRV

-258 VAGFTPKPFYSVHLL
+258 VADFTPKPFYSVHLL

-307 KKTRSDR
+307 KKTRSDH

-339 LDCAQSLYEKKLA
+339 LDCTQSLYEKKLA

-367 SVLPNLAQTV
+367 SVLPNLVQTV

-446 TEERTLTLSCAG
+446 IEERTLTLSCAG

-501 ERQRFFGVRAV
+501 EHQRFFGVRAV

-518 APPKRY
+518 TPPKRY

-562 LVKGDF
+562 LVKGGF

-583 KGRNLIAILPETL
+583 KGRNLIAVLPETL

-625 IETMLRDQVD
+625 IETMIRDQVD

-707 GKAAVKSMIAKSGK
+707 GKASVKGMIAKSGK

>member
-1 MRYFTDSPFERLMM
+1 ME
-15 DVPHGHSL
+15 VPHGHSL
-23 AAEAAWHHE
+23 AAEAAWRHE

-44 SSKSER
+44 PSER

-60 AEKPSVALAIAAA
+60 AEKPSVALAIAAV
-73 VGAANRKNGYLE
+73 VGADKRKNGYLE

-128 VPNEKTKKQLE
+128 VPNEKTKKQLD
-139 LLNALMNRPDIETV
+139 LLCSLMNRPDIETI

-160 REGELIFRLVYDYC
+160 REGELIFRLVYDC
-174 HCSKPVRRLWISSLE
+174 CRCSKPVKRLWISSLE

-197 ACLKDAA
+197 AHLKDAA

-258 VAGFTPKPFYSVHLL
+258 VAGFTPKPSYTVHLL

-367 SVLPNLAQTV
+367 SVLPNLVQTV

-501 ERQRFFGVRAV
+501 EHQRFFGVRAV

-518 APPKRY
+518 TPPKRY

-562 LVKGDF
+562 LVKGGF

-573 EKIKQLLPTD
+573 EKVKQLLPTD
-583 KGRNLIAILPETL
+583 KGRNLIAVLPETL

-625 IETMLRDQVD
+625 IETMIRDQVD

-707 GKAAVKSMIAKSGK
+707 GKAAVKGMIAKSGK

-731 DESGRPR
+731 DDSGRPR

>member
-15 DVPHGHSL
+15 EVPHGHSL
-23 AAEAAWHHE
+23 AAEAAWRHE

-44 SSKSER
+44 TSKSER

-60 AEKPSVALAIAAA
+60 AEKPSVALAIAAV
-73 VGAANRKNGYLE
+73 VGADKRKNGYLE

-128 VPNEKTKKQLE
+128 VPNEKTKKQLD
-139 LLNALMNRPDIETV
+139 LLCSLMNRPDIETI

-160 REGELIFRLVYDYC
+160 REGELIFRLVYDC
-174 HCSKPVRRLWISSLE
+174 CRCSKPVKRLWISSLE

-197 ACLKDAA
+197 ARLKDAA

-258 VAGFTPKPFYSVHLL
+258 VAGFTPKPFYTVHLL

-458 HIFTAAGKTDTALGW
+458 HIFTAAGKTDTTLGW

-501 ERQRFFGVRAV
+501 EHQRFFGVRAV

-518 APPKRY
+518 TPPKRY

-532 MESAG
+532 MEGAG
-537 ADSFPDEA
+537 AENFPDEA
-545 ERKGIGT
+545 GRKGIGT

-562 LVKGDF
+562 LVKGGF

-583 KGRNLIAILPETL
+583 KGRNLIAVLPETL

-625 IETMLRDQVD
+625 IETMIRDQVD

-655 KCPCCGYPVSEAE
+655 KCPCCGYPVSETE

-707 GKAAVKSMIAKSGK
+707 GKAAVKGMIAKSGK

-738 LRVVLG
+738 LRVLLG